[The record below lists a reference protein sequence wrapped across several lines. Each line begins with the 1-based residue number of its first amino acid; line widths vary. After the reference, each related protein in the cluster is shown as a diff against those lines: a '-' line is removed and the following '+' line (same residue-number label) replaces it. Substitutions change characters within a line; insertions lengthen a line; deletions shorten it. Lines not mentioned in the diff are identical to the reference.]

1 MGFFPLCIISL
12 CSERYRKMMMDHCFD
27 MSLQRYWTVDF
38 RIFENFKKILKN
50 EHFTEKIDFF
60 KYFFSCFGSK
70 MVNFYFFF
78 KMNKTAVI
86 CTLIAFYSRFKRKNQ
101 TMYMA
106 EPQNLRFRQFQA
118 FFGLEGK
125 KSNKNKK

>member
-1 MGFFPLCIISL
+1 M
-12 CSERYRKMMMDHCFD
+12 
-27 MSLQRYWTVDF
+27 
-38 RIFENFKKILKN
+38 KN

-60 KYFFSCFGSK
+60 KWSNGQFLI
-70 MVNFYFFF
+70 FF

-125 KSNKNKK
+125 KK

>member
-1 MGFFPLCIISL
+1 
-12 CSERYRKMMMDHCFD
+12 
-27 MSLQRYWTVDF
+27 
-38 RIFENFKKILKN
+38 
-50 EHFTEKIDFF
+50 
-60 KYFFSCFGSK
+60 
-70 MVNFYFFF
+70 
-78 KMNKTAVI
+78 MNKTAVI

>member
-1 MGFFPLCIISL
+1 M
-12 CSERYRKMMMDHCFD
+12 
-27 MSLQRYWTVDF
+27 
-38 RIFENFKKILKN
+38 KN
-50 EHFTEKIDFF
+50 EHFTEKIDFL
-60 KYFFSCFGSK
+60 KYFFFLVLALKWSIFI
-70 MVNFYFFF
+70 FF

-118 FFGLEGK
+118 FFGLKGK

>member
-1 MGFFPLCIISL
+1 
-12 CSERYRKMMMDHCFD
+12 
-27 MSLQRYWTVDF
+27 MS
-38 RIFENFKKILKN
+38 IL
-50 EHFTEKIDFF
+50 EKEIDFL